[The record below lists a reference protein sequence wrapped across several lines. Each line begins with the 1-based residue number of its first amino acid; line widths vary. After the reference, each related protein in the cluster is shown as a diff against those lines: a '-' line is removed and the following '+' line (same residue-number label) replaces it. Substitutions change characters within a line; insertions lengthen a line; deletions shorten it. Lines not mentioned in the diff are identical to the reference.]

1 MIFMER
7 RLVTMKSNL
16 TFVSL
21 TYSVVLVCGLLLGG
35 HESWGQERYCIGR
48 QCYRDVTAAVNAISN
63 SKFSGNLSQ
72 QQIDSA
78 LRKYPELQQ
87 ALNPATTLQSGS
99 SIDDLAALPP
109 SESLKRI
116 NDIAQSY
123 PGNEY
128 NAINGALEQGVI
140 SKQDYVDWMNDG
152 LVDPLKGRIQAYGNN
167 LQDLVD
173 GGEITQ
179 QKADTIA
186 KALGKESPADVTP
199 EDIAEYEKKAEE
211 EEKEKK
217 KKKSEQTHGDSQE
230 DKDKKDDKK
239 PNNGGCGPGGCK
251 PGGGGGG
258 LGGGGGGGGGGLL
271 AGLGQAA
278 MQMLPQLLQGLM
290 QGMLQNQGNQQGL
303 ENQVDQLTQEQLDQN
318 FLNQFV
324 FPTQTA
330 IAQATAFAETATATA
345 EETKEDED
353 TSTSNSEEET
363 SEESEATPAPTPIP
377 TPNPYQL

>member
-1 MIFMER
+1 
-7 RLVTMKSNL
+7 MKSNL

-21 TYSVVLVCGLLLGG
+21 TYSVVLACGFLLGG
-35 HESWGQERYCIGR
+35 HESWGEEGYCIGIN
-48 QCYRDVTAAVNAISN
+48 CYPNLTAARDAIN
-63 SKFSGNLSQ
+63 YSKFSGDLTQ
-72 QQIDSA
+72 QQIDNA

-167 LQDLVD
+167 LQELVN
-173 GGEITQ
+173 GGEISQ
-179 QKADTIA
+179 EKADAIA

-199 EDIAEYEKKAEE
+199 EDIEEFEKKTEE

-217 KKKSEQTHGDSQE
+217 KSKSEQTHGDRQE

-303 ENQVDQLTQEQLDQN
+303 DNQLDQLTQEQIDQD
-318 FLNQFV
+318 FLNQYV

-330 IAQATAFAETATATA
+330 IAQATAFAETATAIA
-345 EETKEDED
+345 EETEGAED
-353 TSTSNSEEET
+353 TSNSNSEEET
-363 SEESEATPAPTPIP
+363 SEESEATPAPTPTP
-377 TPNPYQL
+377 TSNPYQF

>member
-1 MIFMER
+1 MIFMQK

-21 TYSVVLVCGLLLGG
+21 TDSVVLACGLLLGG
-35 HESWGQERYCIGR
+35 HESWGEETYCIGDR
-48 QCYRDVTAAVNAISN
+48 CYGDLTAAVNAITN
-63 SKFSGNLSQ
+63 SQLSGELSR

-78 LRKYPELQQ
+78 LQKYPQLKQ
-87 ALNPATTLQSGS
+87 ALNPTTTLPSS
-99 SIDDLAALPP
+99 PSIDDLAALPP

-152 LVDPLKGRIQAYGNN
+152 LGGKPLKHLIGPNET
-167 LQDLVD
+167 LQSVVD
-173 GGEITQ
+173 GGNISQE
-179 QKADTIA
+179 KADTIA

-217 KKKSEQTHGDSQE
+217 KSKSGQTHGDRQE

-258 LGGGGGGGGGGLL
+258 LGGGGGGGGLL

-278 MQMLPQLLQGLM
+278 MQMLPQLL

-330 IAQATAFAETATATA
+330 IAQATAFAETATAIA
-345 EETKEDED
+345 EETAGAED

-377 TPNPYQL
+377 TPNPYQF